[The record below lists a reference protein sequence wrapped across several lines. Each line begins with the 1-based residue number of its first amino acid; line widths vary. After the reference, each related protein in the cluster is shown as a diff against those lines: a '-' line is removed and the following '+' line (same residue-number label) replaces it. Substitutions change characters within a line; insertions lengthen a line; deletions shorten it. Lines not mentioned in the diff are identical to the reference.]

1 MNGYLLIAVA
11 VLVIATIAR
20 GLVRPERFYE
30 YPYFMAAVFGVFIVP
45 QAISLV
51 QYPGEASPDAV
62 SSLLLMTFLC
72 VAACIVGYKVS
83 ANRWIVEHAVIPVD
97 RGRLF
102 TGGIAYVATAYYFTY
117 LISELTFDERGGG
130 VWSGKVTVYLFF
142 AGLIYPGLAICLSH
156 ALRTRSQSAWLMTGI
171 AALLPFVSIIFFG
184 RREEAALIAMT
195 IGLTVY
201 FQRRRVV
208 PRVVI
213 LAALVVA
220 TLIIPGTSQYRAAM
234 KTGDYSRLQQ
244 VDFVDNFWQFLNKA
258 PILELR
264 NAAIII
270 EATQLSGEFG
280 YGSAYWDQMVF
291 RFVPAQI
298 VGKDIKDGIMF
309 KPPKR
314 GVELGLLQTRYKRPN
329 GTTVTG
335 MGDSFHEFW
344 YFGALFF
351 AVLAVVFKSLWH
363 ASLHR
368 DAIFAQL
375 LYIQTSTAAMRA
387 VTHQTVDY
395 LPGLLY
401 NLLFIGAVVYFA
413 RSHGKE
419 VPTSPRLAEPRPA

>member
-1 MNGYLLIAVA
+1 MSGYLLIAFA
-11 VLVIATIAR
+11 GLVLATIVR

-30 YPYFMAAVFGVFIVP
+30 YPYFMAAVFGVFILP

-51 QYPGEASPDAV
+51 QYPGEASPEAV
-62 SSLLLMTFLC
+62 VSLLVMTFLC
-72 VAACIVGYKVS
+72 LVACIVGYQVS
-83 ANRWIVEHAVIPVD
+83 ANSWIVEHAVTAVD
-97 RGRLF
+97 NGRLLA
-102 TGGIAYVATAYYFTY
+102 GGVAYIFIAYFFTY
-117 LISELTFDERGGG
+117 LISEMTFDERGGG
-130 VWSGKVTVYLFF
+130 VWSGRVTIYQFF
-142 AGLIYPGLAICLSH
+142 VGLIYPGLAICLSH
-156 ALRTRSQSAWLMTGI
+156 ALRTRSQAAWLMTGI
-171 AALLPFVSIIFFG
+171 AVFLPTMSIVFFG
-184 RREEAALIAMT
+184 RREEAALVAMT
-195 IGLTVY
+195 IGLTLY
-201 FQRRRVV
+201 FQRRRVA
-208 PRVVI
+208 PRIAI
-213 LAALVVA
+213 LAALVFA
-220 TLIIPGTSQYRAAM
+220 TLLIPGTSQYRAAM

-298 VGKDIKDGIMF
+298 VGKDIKDGMMF

-351 AVLAVVFKSLWH
+351 ALLAVVFKSLWH
-363 ASLHR
+363 ASLDR
-368 DAIFAQL
+368 NAIFAQL
-375 LYIQTSTAAMRA
+375 IYIQTSTAAMRA
-387 VTHQTVDY
+387 VTHQTADY
-395 LPGLLY
+395 LPGLVY

-413 RSHGKE
+413 RTHGKE
-419 VPTSPRLAEPRPA
+419 VSSNTRLAEPRPA